1 MLLTILFIVI
11 FALSMFEGFVIES
24 TKWYKTKIK
33 RETREFIVNVSLA
46 FFIIGLLGIICSAVF
61 IIASHVGVKPQAES
75 LRIEYES
82 LIERKEIV
90 DSDFEDVSK
99 SEVIKDVAEWNK
111 RVTDA
116 KFWSSNP
123 WFSWFWDKRV
133 VERYKYI
140 D

>member
-11 FALSMFEGFVIES
+11 FALSIFEGSIIES

-33 RETREFIVNVSLA
+33 RETKEFISGVSLT
-46 FFIIGLLGIICSAVF
+46 FFIIGLLGIILSAVF
-61 IIASHVGVKPQAES
+61 IIAAHAGVKPQAES

-116 KFWSSNP
+116 KYWSNNP
-123 WFSWFWDKRV
+123 WLSWFWDERI
-133 VERYKYI
+133 VECYKYI

>member
-11 FALSMFEGFVIES
+11 FALSMFEGLVIES

-33 RETREFIVNVSLA
+33 RETKDFIGGVSLTFFIVGLIGIILSA
-46 FFIIGLLGIICSAVF
+46 AIIIG
-61 IIASHVGVKPQAES
+61 SHVGVKPKVEN

-90 DSDFEDVSK
+90 DSEYEDVSK
-99 SEVIKDVAEWNK
+99 SEVIKDIAEWNK

-116 KFWSSNP
+116 KFWSNNP

-133 VERYKYI
+133 AECYKYI